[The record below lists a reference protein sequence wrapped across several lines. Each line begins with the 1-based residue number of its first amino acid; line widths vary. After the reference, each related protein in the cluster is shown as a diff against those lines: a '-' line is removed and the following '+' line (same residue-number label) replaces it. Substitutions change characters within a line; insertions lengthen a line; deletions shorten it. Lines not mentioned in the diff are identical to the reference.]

1 MKTESETRALPPQAM
16 EHLEPPE
23 LDEAK
28 EHSHLESL

>member
-1 MKTESETRALPPQAM
+1 MKTESETRVLPPQAM